1 MFLPVHDD
9 SRDLLVEEDEDG
21 RQQGRRDCHGDQPDV
36 CYFERIND
44 PASVVSCS
52 LQTQPIHNTSLNRF
66 NKHNSSESASPPL
79 FYCVNLLR

>member
-36 CYFERIND
+36 CYLERVNE
-44 PASVVSCS
+44 PASVWPRR
-52 LQTQPIHNTSLNRF
+52 LETRNHKNRF
-66 NKHNSSESASPPL
+66 NKTQIEWRH
-79 FYCVNLLR
+79 